1 MKIWGVARILVV
13 LLWIAGAALTWWTT
27 PREVSYERALA
38 AVSSGEV
45 RDYEWGF
52 SWNDS
57 SDRWFE
63 PKTLSRKGNAAP
75 WFVWRTSDQR
85 VYWTDTS
92 LAAVDQES
100 VVIDGA
106 PHGGGAA
113 PIARQLVQ
121 QPQSDV
127 LVPWSSWL
135 QGISLV
141 LALTSLV
148 VVISG
153 PAPVRGTRWY
163 WFWMVALIP
172 YGIGLAFWLFRDRPW
187 ASAEPDPAKE
197 RDRGWFGIVTAILA
211 NLGITLVLLLLASV
225 F

>member
-1 MKIWGVARILVV
+1 MKIWGVARILLV
-13 LLWIAGAALTWWTT
+13 LLWIAGAASTWWTA

-45 RDYEWGF
+45 RAYQWGNGWDG
-52 SWNDS
+52 SE
-57 SDRWFE
+57 RWFE
-63 PKTLSRKGNAAP
+63 AKTLTSRGDAAP
-75 WFVWRTSDQR
+75 YFVWRTSDQR
-85 VYWTDTS
+85 VYWTDTT

-100 VVIDGA
+100 VIVDGI

-113 PIARQLVQ
+113 PIARQLTQ
-121 QPQSDV
+121 QEQATV
-127 LVPWSSWL
+127 LNPWSGWL

-141 LALTSLV
+141 LALTSLI

-172 YGIGLAFWLFRDRPW
+172 YGIGLVFWLFRDRPW

-197 RDRGWFGIVTAILA
+197 RDRGWFGVVTAILA
-211 NLGITLVLLLLASV
+211 NLVIALALLP